1 MDEKYVDPVCGM
13 EITAEEAADSVAE
26 PHSKLPRNGMSVP

>member
-13 EITAEEAADSVAE
+13 EITAEEAADSVE
-26 PHSKLPRNGMSVP
+26 YEGETY